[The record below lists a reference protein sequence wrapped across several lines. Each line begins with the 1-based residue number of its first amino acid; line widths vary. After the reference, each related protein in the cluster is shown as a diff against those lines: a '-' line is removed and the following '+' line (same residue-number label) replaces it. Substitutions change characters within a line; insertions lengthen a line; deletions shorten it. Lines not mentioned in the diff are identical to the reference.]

1 MKKHLIIM
9 ALIAGALFVLPEAKA
24 QFKIHDDGHISLG
37 SLAKDYGVQVDTLCT
52 TAFRTKK
59 TTAFSWST
67 VVNSNNNLQKHW
79 VVANGNPVAHTFFV
93 YGEGAVYH
101 AMNYRQSDARFQE
114 ETGEIS
120 NASNAIGQI
129 TGLLYTPAQGDDKS
143 EGQKQRRVGVSAQEV
158 EKAIPEAVSA
168 DETGTMYVDYEALT
182 VFLIEALKE
191 QKSRIDE
198 LETILKDKR

>member
-1 MKKHLIIM
+1 M

-37 SLAKDYGVQVDTLCT
+37 SLAKDYGVQVDTLCI

-93 YGEGAVYH
+93 YGEG
-101 AMNYRQSDARFQE
+101 
-114 ETGEIS
+114 
-120 NASNAIGQI
+120 
-129 TGLLYTPAQGDDKS
+129 
-143 EGQKQRRVGVSAQEV
+143 
-158 EKAIPEAVSA
+158 
-168 DETGTMYVDYEALT
+168 
-182 VFLIEALKE
+182 KE

-198 LETILKDKR
+198 LETILKDKGIKE